1 MPSVIGGENNDR
13 LLGEPQLL
21 QALHYSP
28 HRFINTLDHRRVS
41 RVAMMFSGGLLL
53 VLGNDL
59 FLRLEWCMHRVM
71 GQVQEERAVLILLDE
86 RDRLVGQA
94 ISKVFPIFSI
104 RERVPTRKRMFR
116 SHAPLAII
124 REEIVARVAHVVPA
138 HIEIETLMLRIKL
151 PIPANMPLAHGS
163 RDIPGILEC
172 LGNRDLFQGQ
182 ILFVDCLK
190 QRKRFFN
197 PLCSLDR
204 NRMGNVQ
211 APRVFPGEDT
221 CPRR

>member
-1 MPSVIGGENNDR
+1 
-13 LLGEPQLL
+13 
-21 QALHYSP
+21 
-28 HRFINTLDHRRVS
+28 
-41 RVAMMFSGGLLL
+41 
-53 VLGNDL
+53 
-59 FLRLEWCMHRVM
+59 MHRVM
-71 GQVQEERAVLILLDE
+71 GQVQEERAVLVLLDE

-197 PLCSLDR
+197 PLRSLDW

-211 APRVFPGEDT
+211 TPRVFAGEDAY
-221 CPRR
+221 PRWRTHAAGRISIGKLHALLRQLVNVWGFVVLASVTSQVGPTHIVNEDEDDVEFARN